1 VPDQVIRIIQR
12 DSKRIALE
20 GESMSE
26 ITRVPL
32 QPVAK
37 GSVGKIWLGVIAA
50 VVLGSGVAY
59 ATRYQGIEIE
69 TVKAGTGASPT
80 KADVAL
86 INYVGRLAS
95 GKEFD
100 RGQNAVLPLE
110 TVIPGFS
117 EGLSKMQKGGK
128 YVLEIPSEK
137 AYGAEEKRNPQ
148 TGEVV
153 IPANSDLVF
162 EIELL
167 DFRSAAEI
175 QQQRMM
181 LEQMQRMQGGA
192 GGAPGGVPMPEGA
205 PQP

>member
-1 VPDQVIRIIQR
+1 
-12 DSKRIALE
+12 
-20 GESMSE
+20 MSE

-32 QPVAK
+32 QPIAK
-37 GSVGKIWLGVIAA
+37 GSLTKIWLGVVAA

-59 ATRYQGIEIE
+59 ATRYKGIEIE

-80 KADVAL
+80 KSDVAL
-86 INYVGRLAS
+86 INYVGRLAN

-100 RGQNAVLPLE
+100 RGERAVLPLE

-117 EGLSKMQKGGK
+117 EGLGKMQKGGK
-128 YVLEIPSEK
+128 YVLEIPSDK

-162 EIELL
+162 EIELI
-167 DFRSAAEI
+167 DYKSAAELE
-175 QQQRMM
+175 QQRMM
-181 LEQMQRMQGGA
+181 LEQMQQMQGGA
-192 GGAPGGVPMPEGA
+192 GHGGAAAPGGAPMPMPMPGGA

>member
-1 VPDQVIRIIQR
+1 
-12 DSKRIALE
+12 
-20 GESMSE
+20 MF
-26 ITRVPL
+26 
-32 QPVAK
+32 
-37 GSVGKIWLGVIAA
+37 
-50 VVLGSGVAY
+50 
-59 ATRYQGIEIE
+59 ATE
-69 TVKAGTGASPT
+69 P
-80 KADVAL
+80 
-86 INYVGRLAS
+86 
-95 GKEFD
+95 
-100 RGQNAVLPLE
+100 
-110 TVIPGFS
+110 
-117 EGLSKMQKGGK
+117 
-128 YVLEIPSEK
+128 EK

-192 GGAPGGVPMPEGA
+192 GGAEGGAPGGVPMPEGA

>member
-1 VPDQVIRIIQR
+1 
-12 DSKRIALE
+12 
-20 GESMSE
+20 MSE

-37 GSVGKIWLGVIAA
+37 GSIGKIWLGVILA
-50 VVLGSGVAY
+50 VLIGSGAAY
-59 ATRYQGIEIE
+59 ATRYKGVSLE

-80 KADVAL
+80 KSDVAL

-100 RGQNAVLPLE
+100 RGQQAVLPLE

-128 YVLEIPSEK
+128 YVLEIPAEK

-162 EIELL
+162 EVELI
-167 DFRSAAEI
+167 DFKSAAELE
-175 QQQRMM
+175 QQRMM
-181 LEQMQRMQGGA
+181 LEQMQKMQGGA
-192 GGAPGGVPMPEGA
+192 GGAQGMPMPPMPGGARGA

>member
-1 VPDQVIRIIQR
+1 
-12 DSKRIALE
+12 
-20 GESMSE
+20 MSE

-59 ATRYQGIEIE
+59 GTRYKGVEIE

-80 KADVAL
+80 KSDVAL
-86 INYVGRLAS
+86 INYVGRLAN

-100 RGQNAVLPLE
+100 RGEKAVLPLE

-162 EIELL
+162 EIELI
-167 DFRSAAEI
+167 DYKSAAELE
-175 QQQRMM
+175 QQRMM
-181 LEQMQRMQGGA
+181 LEQMQKMQGGA
-192 GGAPGGVPMPEGA
+192 GNGAGAAPGAMPPPMPQPMPMPQGA

>member
-1 VPDQVIRIIQR
+1 
-12 DSKRIALE
+12 
-20 GESMSE
+20 MSE
-26 ITRVPL
+26 ITRVSL

-59 ATRYQGIEIE
+59 GTRYKGVEIE

-80 KADVAL
+80 KSDVAL
-86 INYVGRLAS
+86 INYVGRLAN

-100 RGQNAVLPLE
+100 RGEKAVLPLE

-162 EIELL
+162 EIELI
-167 DFRSAAEI
+167 DYKSAAELE
-175 QQQRMM
+175 QQRMM
-181 LEQMQRMQGGA
+181 LEQMQKMQGGA
-192 GGAPGGVPMPEGA
+192 GNGAGAAPGAMPMPMPMPQGA

>member
-1 VPDQVIRIIQR
+1 
-12 DSKRIALE
+12 
-20 GESMSE
+20 MSE

-69 TVKAGTGASPT
+69 TVKVGTGGSPT

-100 RGQNAVLPLE
+100 RGERAVLPLE

-128 YVLEIPSEK
+128 YVLEIPAEK

-162 EIELL
+162 EIELI
-167 DFRSAAEI
+167 DYKSAAELE
-175 QQQRMM
+175 QQRMM
-181 LEQMQRMQGGA
+181 LEQMQKMQGGGA
-192 GGAPGGVPMPEGA
+192 GAAPGGMPMPPMPGAPGA

>member
-1 VPDQVIRIIQR
+1 
-12 DSKRIALE
+12 
-20 GESMSE
+20 MSE

-37 GSVGKIWLGVIAA
+37 GSLTKIWLGVAAA

-69 TVKAGTGASPT
+69 TIKAGAGASPT
-80 KADVAL
+80 KSDVAL

-100 RGQNAVLPLE
+100 RGERAVLPLE

-117 EGLSKMQKGGK
+117 EGLGKMQKGGK
-128 YVLEIPSEK
+128 YVLEIPAEK
-137 AYGAEEKRNPQ
+137 GYGAEEKRNPQ

-162 EIELL
+162 EIELI
-167 DFRSAAEI
+167 DYKSAAELE
-175 QQQRMM
+175 QQRMM
-181 LEQMQRMQGGA
+181 LEQMQQMQGGA
-192 GGAPGGVPMPEGA
+192 GGAGAPGGAPMPPMPGGPAGA

>member
-1 VPDQVIRIIQR
+1 
-12 DSKRIALE
+12 
-20 GESMSE
+20 MSE

-69 TVKAGTGASPT
+69 TIKAGAGASPT
-80 KADVAL
+80 KSDVAL

-100 RGQNAVLPLE
+100 RGERAVLPLE

-117 EGLSKMQKGGK
+117 EGLGKMQKGGK
-128 YVLEIPSEK
+128 YVLEIPAEK
-137 AYGAEEKRNPQ
+137 GYGAEEKRNPQ

-162 EIELL
+162 EIELI
-167 DFRSAAEI
+167 DYKSAAELE
-175 QQQRMM
+175 QQRMM
-181 LEQMQRMQGGA
+181 LEQMQQMQGGA
-192 GGAPGGVPMPEGA
+192 GAGGAGAPGGAPMPPMPGAPAGA

>member
-1 VPDQVIRIIQR
+1 
-12 DSKRIALE
+12 
-20 GESMSE
+20 MSE

-32 QPVAK
+32 HPVRK
-37 GSVGKIWLGVIAA
+37 GSVGKLWLGIIAA
-50 VVLGSGVAY
+50 VAIGSGVAY
-59 ATRYQGIEIE
+59 ATRYKGIEVE
-69 TVKAGTGASPT
+69 TVKAGSGASPT

-86 INYVGRLAS
+86 INYVGRLAN

-100 RGQNAVLPLE
+100 RGQQAVLPLE

-128 YVLEIPSEK
+128 YVLEIPAEK

-162 EIELL
+162 EVELI
-167 DFRSAAEI
+167 DFKSAAEL

-181 LEQMQRMQGGA
+181 MEQLQRMQGGA
-192 GGAPGGVPMPEGA
+192 GGAGAAPGGVPMPPAGVPPVEPMPQGA

>member
-1 VPDQVIRIIQR
+1 
-12 DSKRIALE
+12 
-20 GESMSE
+20 MSE

-117 EGLSKMQKGGK
+117 EGLSMMQKGGK

-192 GGAPGGVPMPEGA
+192 SGAPGGAPGGVPMPEGA

>member
-1 VPDQVIRIIQR
+1 
-12 DSKRIALE
+12 
-20 GESMSE
+20 MSE

-59 ATRYQGIEIE
+59 GTRYKGVEIE

-80 KADVAL
+80 KSDVAL
-86 INYVGRLAS
+86 INYVGRLAN

-100 RGQNAVLPLE
+100 RGEKAVLPLE

-162 EIELL
+162 EIELI
-167 DFRSAAEI
+167 DYKSAAELE
-175 QQQRMM
+175 QQRMM
-181 LEQMQRMQGGA
+181 LEQMQKMQGGA
-192 GGAPGGVPMPEGA
+192 GNGAGAAPGAMPMPMPQGA

>member
-1 VPDQVIRIIQR
+1 
-12 DSKRIALE
+12 
-20 GESMSE
+20 MSE

-37 GSVGKIWLGVIAA
+37 GSLTKIWLGVIVA
-50 VVLGSGVAY
+50 VLVGSGVAY
-59 ATRYQGIEIE
+59 ATRYKGIEIE

-80 KADVAL
+80 KSDVA
-86 INYVGRLAS
+86 RLAN

-100 RGQNAVLPLE
+100 RGERAVLPLE
-110 TVIPGFS
+110 TVIPGFA
-117 EGLSKMQKGGK
+117 EGLGKMQKGGK
-128 YVLEIPSEK
+128 YTLEIPAEK

-162 EIELL
+162 EIELI
-167 DFRSAAEI
+167 DYKSSAELE
-175 QQQRMM
+175 QQRMM
-181 LEQMQRMQGGA
+181 LEQMQKMQGGA
-192 GGAPGGVPMPEGA
+192 GGAPGAMPMPQGA

>member
-1 VPDQVIRIIQR
+1 
-12 DSKRIALE
+12 
-20 GESMSE
+20 MSE

-59 ATRYQGIEIE
+59 GTRYKGVEIE

-80 KADVAL
+80 KSDVAL
-86 INYVGRLAS
+86 INYVGRLAN

-100 RGQNAVLPLE
+100 RGEKAVLPLE

-162 EIELL
+162 EIELI
-167 DFRSAAEI
+167 DYKSAAELE
-175 QQQRMM
+175 QQRMM
-181 LEQMQRMQGGA
+181 LEQMQKMQGGA
-192 GGAPGGVPMPEGA
+192 GNGAGAAPGAMPMPMPMPQGA

>member
-1 VPDQVIRIIQR
+1 
-12 DSKRIALE
+12 
-20 GESMSE
+20 MSE

-37 GSVGKIWLGVIAA
+37 GSLTKIWLGVAAA

-69 TVKAGTGASPT
+69 TIKAGTGASPT
-80 KADVAL
+80 KSDVAL

-100 RGQNAVLPLE
+100 RGERAVLPLE

-117 EGLSKMQKGGK
+117 EGLGKMQKGGK
-128 YVLEIPSEK
+128 YVLEIPAEK
-137 AYGAEEKRNPQ
+137 GYGAEEKRNPQ

-162 EIELL
+162 EVELI
-167 DFRSAAEI
+167 DYKSAAELE
-175 QQQRMM
+175 QQRMM
-181 LEQMQRMQGGA
+181 MEQMQRMQGGA
-192 GGAPGGVPMPEGA
+192 GGAGAGGAPSGIPMPPMPGGA

>member
-1 VPDQVIRIIQR
+1 
-12 DSKRIALE
+12 
-20 GESMSE
+20 MSE

-37 GSVGKIWLGVIAA
+37 GSVGKIWLGVVAA

-69 TVKAGTGASPT
+69 TVKAGTGGSPT

-100 RGQNAVLPLE
+100 RGERAVLPLE

-128 YVLEIPSEK
+128 YVLEIPAEK
-137 AYGAEEKRNPQ
+137 AYGADEKRNPQ

-162 EIELL
+162 EIELI
-167 DFRSAAEI
+167 DYKSAAELE
-175 QQQRMM
+175 QQRMM
-181 LEQMQRMQGGA
+181 LEQMQKMQGGA
-192 GGAPGGVPMPEGA
+192 GAGGAGAAPGGMPMPPMPGAPGA

>member
-1 VPDQVIRIIQR
+1 
-12 DSKRIALE
+12 
-20 GESMSE
+20 MSE

-37 GSVGKIWLGVIAA
+37 GSITKIWLGVIIA
-50 VVLGSGVAY
+50 LLIGSGVAY
-59 ATRYQGIEIE
+59 ATRYKGVVVE
-69 TVKAGTGASPT
+69 TLTAGSGASPT
-80 KADVAL
+80 KSDVAL

-100 RGQNAVLPLE
+100 RGERAVLPLE

-117 EGLSKMQKGGK
+117 EGLGKMQKGGK
-128 YVLEIPSEK
+128 YVLNIPAEK
-137 AYGAEEKRNPQ
+137 GYGAEEKRNPQ

-162 EIELL
+162 EIELI
-167 DFRSAAEI
+167 DYKSAAELE
-175 QQQRMM
+175 QQRALMQ
-181 LEQMQRMQGGA
+181 QMQQMQGGA
-192 GGAPGGVPMPEGA
+192 GGAAPGGAPMPMPMPPQGA

>member
-1 VPDQVIRIIQR
+1 
-12 DSKRIALE
+12 
-20 GESMSE
+20 MSE

-37 GSVGKIWLGVIAA
+37 GSLTKIWLGVAAA

-69 TVKAGTGASPT
+69 TIKAGTGASPT
-80 KADVAL
+80 KSDVAL

-100 RGQNAVLPLE
+100 RGERAVLPLE

-117 EGLSKMQKGGK
+117 EGLGKMQKGGK
-128 YVLEIPSEK
+128 YVLEIPAEK
-137 AYGAEEKRNPQ
+137 GYGAEEKRNPQ

-162 EIELL
+162 EVELI
-167 DFRSAAEI
+167 DYKSAAELE
-175 QQQRMM
+175 QQRMM
-181 LEQMQRMQGGA
+181 MEQMQRMQGGA
-192 GGAPGGVPMPEGA
+192 GGAGAGGAPSGIPMPPMPEGA

>member
-1 VPDQVIRIIQR
+1 
-12 DSKRIALE
+12 
-20 GESMSE
+20 MSE

-32 QPVAK
+32 QPIAK
-37 GSVGKIWLGVIAA
+37 GSLSKIWLGVVAA

-59 ATRYQGIEIE
+59 ATRYKGVEIE

-80 KADVAL
+80 KSDVAL
-86 INYVGRLAS
+86 INYVGRLAN

-100 RGQNAVLPLE
+100 RGERAVLPLE

-117 EGLSKMQKGGK
+117 EGLGKMQKGGK

-162 EIELL
+162 EIELI
-167 DFRSAAEI
+167 DYKSAAELE
-175 QQQRMM
+175 QQRMM
-181 LEQMQRMQGGA
+181 LEQMQQMQGGA
-192 GGAPGGVPMPEGA
+192 GHGGAPGAAAPGGMPMPMPMPGGAPGGA

>member
-1 VPDQVIRIIQR
+1 
-12 DSKRIALE
+12 
-20 GESMSE
+20 MSE

-59 ATRYQGIEIE
+59 GTRYKGVEIE

-80 KADVAL
+80 KSDVAL
-86 INYVGRLAS
+86 INYVGRLAN

-100 RGQNAVLPLE
+100 RGEKAVLPLE

-117 EGLSKMQKGGK
+117 EGLAKMQKGGK

-162 EIELL
+162 EIELI
-167 DFRSAAEI
+167 DYKSAAELE
-175 QQQRMM
+175 QQRMM
-181 LEQMQRMQGGA
+181 LEQMQKMQGGA
-192 GGAPGGVPMPEGA
+192 GAAQGGAPGAMPMPMPMPQGA

>member
-1 VPDQVIRIIQR
+1 
-12 DSKRIALE
+12 
-20 GESMSE
+20 MSE

-37 GSVGKIWLGVIAA
+37 GSITKIWLGVILALL
-50 VVLGSGVAY
+50 VGSGVAY
-59 ATRYQGIEIE
+59 ATRYKGVVVE
-69 TVKAGTGASPT
+69 TLTAGSGASPT
-80 KADVAL
+80 KTDVAL

-100 RGQNAVLPLE
+100 RGERAVLPLE

-117 EGLSKMQKGGK
+117 EGLGKMQKGGK
-128 YVLEIPSEK
+128 YVLNIPAEK
-137 AYGAEEKRNPQ
+137 GYGAEEKRNPQ

-162 EIELL
+162 EIELI
-167 DFRSAAEI
+167 DYKSAAELE
-175 QQQRMM
+175 QQRALMQ
-181 LEQMQRMQGGA
+181 QMQQMQGGA
-192 GGAPGGVPMPEGA
+192 GGAPGGAAPGGQPMPMPMPPQGA

>member
-1 VPDQVIRIIQR
+1 
-12 DSKRIALE
+12 
-20 GESMSE
+20 MSE

-59 ATRYQGIEIE
+59 GTRYKGVEIE

-80 KADVAL
+80 KSDVAL
-86 INYVGRLAS
+86 INYVGRLAN

-100 RGQNAVLPLE
+100 RGEKAVLPLE

-162 EIELL
+162 EIELI
-167 DFRSAAEI
+167 DYKSAAELE
-175 QQQRMM
+175 QQRMM
-181 LEQMQRMQGGA
+181 LEQMQKMQGGA
-192 GGAPGGVPMPEGA
+192 GNGAGAAPGGAMPMPMPMPQGA

>member
-1 VPDQVIRIIQR
+1 
-12 DSKRIALE
+12 
-20 GESMSE
+20 MSE

-59 ATRYQGIEIE
+59 GTRYKGVEIE

-80 KADVAL
+80 KSDVAL
-86 INYVGRLAS
+86 INYVGRLAN

-100 RGQNAVLPLE
+100 RGEKAVLPLE

-162 EIELL
+162 EIELI
-167 DFRSAAEI
+167 DYKSAAELE
-175 QQQRMM
+175 QQRML
-181 LEQMQRMQGGA
+181 LEQMQKMQGGA
-192 GGAPGGVPMPEGA
+192 GNGAGAAPGAMPMPMPMPQGA

>member
-1 VPDQVIRIIQR
+1 
-12 DSKRIALE
+12 
-20 GESMSE
+20 MSE

-59 ATRYQGIEIE
+59 GTRYKGVEIE

-80 KADVAL
+80 KSDVAL
-86 INYVGRLAS
+86 INYVGRLAN

-100 RGQNAVLPLE
+100 RGEKAVLPLE
-110 TVIPGFS
+110 TVITGFS

-137 AYGAEEKRNPQ
+137 AYGADEKRNPQ

-162 EIELL
+162 EIELI
-167 DFRSAAEI
+167 DYKSAAELE
-175 QQQRMM
+175 QQRMM
-181 LEQMQRMQGGA
+181 LEQMQKMQGGA
-192 GGAPGGVPMPEGA
+192 GNGAGAAPGAMPMPMPMPQGA